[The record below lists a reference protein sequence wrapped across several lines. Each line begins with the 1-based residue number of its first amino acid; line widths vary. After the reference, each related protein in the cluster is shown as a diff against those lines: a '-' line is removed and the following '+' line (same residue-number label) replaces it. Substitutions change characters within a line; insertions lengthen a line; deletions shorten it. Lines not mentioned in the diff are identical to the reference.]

1 MIFLAEIESMGEPI
15 YSEKTNK
22 KKRKKVNTKK
32 KGNKMI
38 KLANKLAGF
47 SRFSQGEIELIKS
60 YAYTVQSSKVEESKV
75 EKVKDGHQKRINYKR
90 QVKQEVYIM
99 VNANDIKNGMTI
111 IFEDA
116 LYIVLEFSHVKPGKG
131 AAFVKAKLRNLR
143 TGSIVEKTFNSSIKL
158 EKAMITRQNMQYLY
172 NTGDAYAFMNMETYE
187 QIELTKDQIGDDAKF
202 LKEGINVDITFYE
215 GEMLGI
221 SLPDKIEYVI
231 THTEPAVKGN
241 TTNNALKD
249 AELENGL
256 KVRVPLFIQEGE
268 AILVTTSDGKY
279 DSRA

>member
-1 MIFLAEIESMGEPI
+1 MI
-15 YSEKTNK
+15 N
-22 KKRKKVNTKK
+22 V
-32 KGNKMI
+32 
-38 KLANKLAGF
+38 
-47 SRFSQGEIELIKS
+47 
-60 YAYTVQSSKVEESKV
+60 
-75 EKVKDGHQKRINYKR
+75 
-90 QVKQEVYIM
+90 
-99 VNANDIKNGMTI
+99 NDIKNGMTI
-111 IFEDA
+111 LFEDS
-116 LYIVLEFSHVKPGKG
+116 LYMVLEFSHVKPGKG

-158 EKAMITRQNMQYLY
+158 EKAMISKRNMQYLY
-172 NTGDAYAFMNMETYE
+172 SSGDIYNFMNMETYE
-187 QIELTKDQIGDDAKF
+187 QIELSKDQIGEDAKF

-221 SLPDKIEYVI
+221 SLPDKIEYTI

-256 KVRVPLFIQEGE
+256 MIRVPLFIQEGE
-268 AILVTTSDGKY
+268 HVLVTTSDGKY

>member
-1 MIFLAEIESMGEPI
+1 
-15 YSEKTNK
+15 
-22 KKRKKVNTKK
+22 
-32 KGNKMI
+32 
-38 KLANKLAGF
+38 
-47 SRFSQGEIELIKS
+47 
-60 YAYTVQSSKVEESKV
+60 
-75 EKVKDGHQKRINYKR
+75 
-90 QVKQEVYIM
+90 M
-99 VNANDIKNGMTI
+99 VNVNDIKNGMTI

-158 EKAMITRQNMQYLY
+158 EKAMVTRQNMQYLY
-172 NTGDAYAFMNMETYE
+172 NTGEAFSFMNMETYE
-187 QIELTKDQIGDDAKF
+187 QIELTKEQIGEDAKF

-256 KVRVPLFIQEGE
+256 MVRVPLFIQEGE